1 MVKILLFTLGSLLFS
16 FVLAPIIIRLL
27 YKFQI
32 REEIRR
38 SGPESHLVKQGTPT
52 MAGILIVL
60 SATFINLVFNL
71 SRSETYLPIFA
82 LMLAGA
88 LGASEDI
95 SKIYK
100 KAIIRGGSDVQDKP
114 FLRELSFYLSLSR
127 AVRLPWD
134 MFREVFRAL
143 GSYDSVGL
151 KSYQKYVIELLIGV
165 FFAYWFYYKL
175 GWSTYWMPLLGS
187 VPLGFFYVPLSAFLF
202 TVFLNSVAITDGLDG
217 LAGGLSVALFGSLG
231 TVAFFQNQLGLAIFC
246 ATIVGALLAFLYFN
260 FYPARVFMGN
270 IGSHALGATAF
281 VVAFMIHKE
290 VLLFIIGGIFVLE
303 ILSDVVQVGSK
314 KLGRGKVFKMAPI
327 HHHFELSGWPETKV
341 TMRFWLLGVVFS
353 LFGLLLSFI

>member
-16 FVLAPIIIRLL
+16 FILAPVIIKLL

-52 MAGILIVL
+52 MAGLLIVL
-60 SATFINLVFNL
+60 SVTFINLAFNL

-100 KAIIRGGSDVQDKP
+100 KAIIRKGTDAQDKP
-114 FLRELSFYLSLSR
+114 FLRGFNYYLSWR
-127 AVRLPWD
+127 TIIKFPWD
-134 MFREVFRAL
+134 VFRDVFRTL

-151 KSYQKYVIELLIGV
+151 QSYQKYIIELLIGV
-165 FFAYWFYYKL
+165 FFAYWFYFKL
-175 GWSTYWMPLLGS
+175 GWSSYWMPLLGS
-187 VPLGFFYVPLSAFLF
+187 IPLGFAYVPLSAFLF
-202 TVFLNSVAITDGLDG
+202 TLFLNSVAITDGLDG

-231 TVAFFQNQLGLAIFC
+231 TIAFFQNQFGLAVFC
-246 ATIVGALLAFLYFN
+246 ATMVGALLAFLYFN
-260 FYPARVFMGN
+260 LYPARVFMGN

-281 VVAFMIHKE
+281 VVAFMLHKE
-290 VLLFIIGGIFVLE
+290 ILLFIIGGIFLIEVA
-303 ILSDVVQVGSK
+303 SDFIQVGSK
-314 KLGRGKVFKMAPI
+314 KLGHGKVFKMAPI

-341 TMRFWLLGVVFS
+341 TMRFWLIGAVFS